1 MQIISST
8 SVELIKFEPPEV
20 SFSFLPSK
28 CLLSSIKI
36 VNITDSH
43 IGFNT
48 DVEETNV
55 ALYTTEPQCGVL
67 PPWSTQEL
75 VITRVAKEEPA
86 ELEAIECK
94 DKYFVWSFFVAEDVN
109 TSDLTRYMPKT
120 ERKEL
125 PIVFTEVSSI
135 IL

>member
-1 MQIISST
+1 
-8 SVELIKFEPPEV
+8 
-20 SFSFLPSK
+20 
-28 CLLSSIKI
+28 
-36 VNITDSH
+36 
-43 IGFNT
+43 
-48 DVEETNV
+48 VEETNV